1 MKALLEAGV
10 LTAIAADL
18 GHGAP
23 VVRSRLVR
31 TAGIGES
38 ALAER
43 IDDLVEKAAPIEVA
57 FLPDLGQV
65 DVRLTVTGL
74 AAGQA
79 DLRLGALAASIRDR
93 LTEWCFGE
101 DDVTLAAAL
110 GDALRARGWS
120 LAVAESCT
128 AGELAAEITAVPG
141 SSEYFVGGVVSYADE
156 VKERI
161 LGVPADV
168 LATHGA
174 VSEAT
179 CRAMLEGVRSRLGAD
194 VGAAITGIA
203 GPGGGSPEKPVGL
216 VFCGVA
222 TPEGVWLR
230 KMDYPGTRATVRR
243 RATIAT
249 LSLLLRKVRSSP
261 SPVGLS

>member
-1 MKALLEAGV
+1 
-10 LTAIAADL
+10 
-18 GHGAP
+18 
-23 VVRSRLVR
+23 VR

-43 IDDLVEKAAPIEVA
+43 IDDLVETAAPIEVA

-65 DVRLTVTGL
+65 DLRLTLTGL
-74 AAGQA
+74 PAGEA
-79 DLRLGALAASIRDR
+79 DLRLGALAASIRER
-93 LTEWCFGE
+93 VAEWCFGE
-101 DDVTLAAAL
+101 NEFTLAAAV

-141 SSEYFVGGVVSYADE
+141 SSDYFVGGVVSYADE
-156 VKERI
+156 IKERL

-168 LATHGA
+168 LRSHGA

-179 CRAMLEGVRSRLGAD
+179 CRAMLDGVRSRLGAD

-216 VFCGVA
+216 VFFGVG
-222 TPEGVWLR
+222 TPEGAWLR
-230 KMDYPGTRATVRR
+230 KVDYPGSRATIRR
-243 RATIAT
+243 RASIAT
-249 LSLLLRKVRSSP
+249 LSLLLRKVRSGP
-261 SPVGLS
+261 SLAGPS